1 MIIKLKRAVLCW
13 LGLHYDV
20 EYTYDVWGMW
30 DRCRDCYKPTGYWPC
45 GGSWADNNEE
55 KS

>member
-30 DRCRDCYKPTGYWPC
+30 GRQPRLRTDAELLGERWRKP
-45 GGSWADNNEE
+45 E
-55 KS
+55 